1 MCNCASPIA
10 IDVAGNGF
18 DLTDAANG
26 VMFDI
31 ANEGSP
37 RKISWTSAGSD
48 DAWLA
53 LDRNGNG
60 TIDKGRELFG
70 SWSPQPRLQPGEF
83 KNGFRSLAVFDRPN
97 RGGNDDGRIS
107 PQDDV
112 YDRLLLWQ
120 DTNHNGYSEPSE
132 LYGLRTL
139 GLKSISLDYTQH
151 RRKDEHGN
159 WFRFR
164 SRVRDFN
171 DAQMGRWAW
180 DVFLLAEADDES
192 VSLIPKEIK
201 TLSIK
206 GPSCRA
212 ISL

>member
-70 SWSPQPRLQPGEF
+70 SGSPQPRLQPGEF

-180 DVFLLAEADDES
+180 DVFLLAEPDDES